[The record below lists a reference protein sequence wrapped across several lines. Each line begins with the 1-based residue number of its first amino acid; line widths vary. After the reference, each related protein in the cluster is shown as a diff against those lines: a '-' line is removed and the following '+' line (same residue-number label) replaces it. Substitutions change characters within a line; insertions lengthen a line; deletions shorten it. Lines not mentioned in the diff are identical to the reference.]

1 MLSKMSIKNKIRLLV
16 LSLLGVLSLFIFL
29 HYPYSV
35 KDNGYRHIEEKS
47 ELVNRLLSASVVNA
61 EGENDSAKINE
72 IISSCKKDNDL
83 VYVVIVKNSKILS
96 AYNLNAARYSKYDE
110 THTKPDLNSP
120 NSIFK
125 TKINLTGSI
134 LSGGIIYTGYSL
146 SNIQNEFNKA
156 KLISAIISLIVFS
169 FGGIIFYYFSLIYFR
184 PLQNVSSAAKAITD
198 GNWAVRAAESDT
210 EIGLLAKAFN
220 KMINN
225 IENAN
230 MEREN
235 LNKNLEVQIDKR
247 TGELLEEIEHH
258 KETAN
263 LLVLEKEKAE
273 EMNRLK
279 SNFLAN
285 MSHELR
291 TPLNGILGFSE
302 IMMDVEHSP
311 EFKEMA
317 ARIHESGKRLLTTLN
332 SILDLSI
339 IESKKLKVNREVFN
353 IAEETQRNMSAF
365 YSMAE
370 KKNIYL
376 KYLPVKSDM
385 VCSLDKQLFF
395 QVLSNLLHNA
405 IKFTIDGGVTVI
417 LDSVEE
423 NMTKYAIIRVTD
435 TGIGIP
441 DKFHELIF
449 DEFRQ
454 VSEGLSRHFEG
465 SGIGLTITKK
475 YVEYLDGILTLQS
488 RPGVGTTFVL
498 KFPQSINSENDF
510 VNIYA
515 EN

>member
-1 MLSKMSIKNKIRLLV
+1 MLNKLSIKNKIRLLV
-16 LSLLGVLSLFIFL
+16 LSLLGVLSLFIFF
-29 HYPYSV
+29 HYPYTV
-35 KDNGYRHIEEKS
+35 KANGYRSIEEKAT
-47 ELVNRLLSASVVNA
+47 LCGRLLSATIVRAA
-61 EGENDSAKINE
+61 EENDTTKLNE
-72 IISSCKKDNDL
+72 LISLCKNEKDL
-83 VYVVIVKNSKILS
+83 LYVVIVNNSKIITS
-96 AYNLNAARYSKYDE
+96 YNLNTARNSRYFDINL
-110 THTKPDLNSP
+110 KPDPGSP
-120 NSIFK
+120 DTIFK
-125 TKINLTGSI
+125 AKINLTGNNK
-134 LSGGIIYTGYSL
+134 LAGFIYSGYSL
-146 SNIQNEFNKA
+146 SNIQKDYNKA
-156 KLISAIISLIVFS
+156 QIIAAIIGLIVFS

-184 PLQNVSSAAKAITD
+184 PLQNVSAAAKAISE
-198 GNWAVRAAESDT
+198 GNWNVRAVENET
-210 EIGLLAKAFN
+210 EIGVLAKAFN
-220 KMINN
+220 KMMNN

-230 MEREN
+230 KEMEN
-235 LNKNLEVQIDKR
+235 LNKNLEITINKR
-247 TGELLEEIEHH
+247 TNELLEEIEHH

-263 LLVLEKEKAE
+263 LLVIEKEKAE

-317 ARIHESGKRLLTTLN
+317 TRIHESGKRLLTTLN

-339 IESKKLKVNREVFN
+339 IESKKLKVNREAFN
-353 IAEETQRNMSAF
+353 LAEETQRNMSGF

-376 KYLPVKSDM
+376 KYLPVKNDM
-385 VCSLDKQLFF
+385 ICSLDKQLFF

-423 NMTKYAIIRVTD
+423 DMVKYAIIRVTD

-441 DKFHELIF
+441 EKFHELIF

-488 RPGVGTTFVL
+488 KPGVGTTFVL
-498 KFPQSINSENDF
+498 KFPQSMASGNKYAG
-510 VNIYA
+510 IYA
-515 EN
+515 NQ

>member
-1 MLSKMSIKNKIRLLV
+1 MLSKMSIKNKMRLLV

-29 HYPYSV
+29 HYPLSV
-35 KDNGYRHIEEKS
+35 KDNGFRHIEEKAV
-47 ELVNRLLSASVVNA
+47 LVNRLLSASVITVA
-61 EGENDSAKINE
+61 GENDTAKINAM
-72 IISSCKKDNDL
+72 ISSCKNDKEL
-83 VYVVIVKNSKILS
+83 VYIVIKNDSKILTS
-96 AYNLNAARYSKYDE
+96 YNLDNARHLKYEE
-110 THTKPDLNSP
+110 TNLKPDLNSP
-120 NSIFK
+120 VDVYK
-125 TKINLTGSI
+125 TKINFDDSNFPTGT
-134 LSGGIIYTGYSL
+134 IYIGYSL
-146 SNIQNEFNKA
+146 SNIQSEFNKA
-156 KLISAIISLIVFS
+156 KTMSAIISLIVFG
-169 FGGIIFYYFSLIYFR
+169 FGGIIFYYFTLIYFR
-184 PLQNVSSAAKAITD
+184 PLQNVSSAAKAISE
-198 GNWAVRAAESDT
+198 GNWAVRAIENDT

-230 MEREN
+230 KEMEN
-235 LNKNLEVQIDKR
+235 LNKNLEVQVDKR
-247 TGELLEEIEHH
+247 TNELLEEIEHH

-302 IMMDVEHSP
+302 IMMDVEQSP

-353 IAEETQRNMSAF
+353 IAEETQRNMSGF

-385 VCSLDKQLFF
+385 ECSLDKQLFF

-498 KFPQSINSENDF
+498 KFPQSMNS
-510 VNIYA
+510 
-515 EN
+515 